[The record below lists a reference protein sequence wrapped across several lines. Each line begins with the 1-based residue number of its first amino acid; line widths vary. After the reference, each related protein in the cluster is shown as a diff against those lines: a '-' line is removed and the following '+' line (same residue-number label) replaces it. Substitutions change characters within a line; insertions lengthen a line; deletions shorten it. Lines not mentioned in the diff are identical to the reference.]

1 VRALLTFALVLA
13 AAAPVRAQDCAGGR
27 VATPEGYCCWPRQ
40 RWDDTDQRCEGP
52 PACPAPLSASGTEC
66 VGEGAPREETA
77 PALPEMVHAEGPV
90 DYGSGAASPS
100 GAPAAAMQTGVA
112 FSAWPMAGQIP
123 PAGARNPRRVRRSD
137 ETMQIIGAVLLGA
150 GYAGAVTESVFAFG
164 SGGIW
169 RAGRDTTC
177 HDTIGALSLVP
188 VLGGLFAWITA
199 EACRVP
205 TYVNAGGVAFRS
217 GSVGI
222 ENEAG
227 WALIGTLSSVV
238 QLAGLGLLLGGSFST
253 VEATVY
259 EGGSVSM
266 QLSPWVAGG
275 LGAQAT
281 VRF

>member
-1 VRALLTFALVLA
+1 
-13 AAAPVRAQDCAGGR
+13 
-27 VATPEGYCCWPRQ
+27 
-40 RWDDTDQRCEGP
+40 
-52 PACPAPLSASGTEC
+52 
-66 VGEGAPREETA
+66 
-77 PALPEMVHAEGPV
+77 
-90 DYGSGAASPS
+90 
-100 GAPAAAMQTGVA
+100 MQTGVA